1 MGLWRVTFNPERM
14 TCTRANQR
22 DESEIGRTEG
32 SDMEGSKKPIFITI
46 KDAAS
51 MLGLSEDTLH
61 HLKAGTHRLTR
72 VRFGRSVRLIR
83 QEVEDHI
90 DQRIKASR
98 RRLDHQFT
106 KGE

>member
-1 MGLWRVTFNPERM
+1 M
-14 TCTRANQR
+14 TWTRANQR
-22 DESEIGRTEG
+22 DESEIRRTEG
-32 SDMEGSKKPIFITI
+32 SNMEGSKKPIFITI

-61 HLKAGTHRLTR
+61 HLKAGTHKLTR

-83 QEVEDHI
+83 QEVEAYI
-90 DQRIKASR
+90 DQRIKASQ